1 MPRHTIHEVAVNAKL
16 MVHSFG
22 DKKESLK
29 GGSLFDLVSNS
40 SDSQLVLMA
49 LDMLEDKNYHA
60 ALFVTAILS
69 ERSNNRRRK
78 KELEELNK

>member
-16 MVHSFG
+16 VVNSYG
-22 DKKESLK
+22 NKKENLT
-29 GGSLFDLVSNS
+29 GGSLFDLVSSS
-40 SDSQLVLMA
+40 SDSQLTLMT

>member
-22 DKKESLK
+22 SKKESLT
-29 GGSLFDLVSNS
+29 GDQLFNLLSSS
-40 SDSQLVLMA
+40 SDSQLTLMV